1 MLQNAGILE
10 LGSLK
15 RARTILEKNRKST
28 KKVVAENDLHSFSD

>member
-15 RARTILEKNRKST
+15 RARTTLEKNRKYY
-28 KKVVAENDLHSFSD
+28 ENDLHSFSD